1 MRNSLGRRSPAPGT
15 ASTRGRPTAWIPVPS
30 IASLL
35 LPGRQRLERR
45 LAAILAADVV
55 GYSRLMGA
63 NEAETLARLG
73 TLRRDLVQPL
83 IAERKGRIVKLMGD
97 GLLAEFPSVVE
108 AVSAAVAIQQGLDA
122 WEPGTSGDRRIQ
134 LRIGINLGDV
144 MVEGS
149 DVYGDGVNVA
159 ARLEALAR
167 PGGVCVSD
175 MVYQN
180 VRGKLDVA
188 FVPMGEQSLKNIAQ
202 PVAVWQWPQSELGTV
217 PPDSE
222 SGSSEPLTLPDRP
235 SIAVLPFNNMSG
247 DPEQDYFSDGITED
261 IITELSRFH
270 ELFVIAR
277 NSSFSYKGKAL
288 KVQDIGRELGVAY
301 IVEGSV
307 RKAGNRVRVTAQLI
321 EAASGNHVWAER
333 YDRELE
339 DIFDLQDEIT
349 QTVVALLPV
358 RLQGALVETVRRKPS
373 ENLSAYDCFL
383 HGRWLYDQS
392 SGQDPLALE
401 RLTQAVEIDPDC
413 APAHAYIALAHAYSL
428 YTVNPIGTD
437 PTPAA
442 LESVERALA
451 AGEGDHF
458 IHATAGYVY
467 ILSGLHDLAEAHSR
481 KAVALNPN
489 DIFAMMSRGY
499 VLAYLG
505 DPAAGVGQ
513 LTKALRYDPHTSHLF
528 YEQCAEASYMLRDY
542 EKAVEIYKSWRNPPL
557 HSFILLAINYAQLG
571 RMEEALAAKQT
582 FDENCPQDADFSFYA
597 ATHVRMCKR
606 PEDAE
611 HWLEGYRKVGL
622 AV

>member
-1 MRNSLGRRSPAPGT
+1 MT
-15 ASTRGRPTAWIPVPS
+15 
-30 IASLL
+30 
-35 LPGRQRLERR
+35 
-45 LAAILAADVV
+45 
-55 GYSRLMGA
+55 
-63 NEAETLARLG
+63 
-73 TLRRDLVQPL
+73 
-83 IAERKGRIVKLMGD
+83 
-97 GLLAEFPSVVE
+97 
-108 AVSAAVAIQQGLDA
+108 
-122 WEPGTSGDRRIQ
+122 GDRRIR

-144 MVEGS
+144 MFEGD

-159 ARLEALAR
+159 ARLEALAQ

-180 VRGKLDVA
+180 VRGKLDAA
-188 FVPMGEQSLKNIAQ
+188 FASMGEQSLKNIAQ
-202 PVAVWQWPQSELGTV
+202 PIAVWRWPESELGAA
-217 PPDSE
+217 P
-222 SGSSEPLTLPDRP
+222 SGSDAGQTNRLALPDRP

-247 DPEQDYFSDGITED
+247 DPDQEYFSDGITED
-261 IITELSRFH
+261 IITELSRFR

-307 RKAGNRVRVTAQLI
+307 RKAGKRVRITAQLI
-321 EAASGNHVWAER
+321 EAASGNHIWAER

-349 QTVVALLPV
+349 QTIVALLPV
-358 RLQGALVETVRRKPS
+358 RLHGALVETVRRKPS
-373 ENLSAYDCFL
+373 ESLSAYDCFL

-401 RLTQAVEIDPDC
+401 RLRKAVEIDPNC

-428 YTVNPIGTD
+428 YTVNPIGAD

-451 AGEGDHF
+451 AGVGDHF
-458 IHATAGYVY
+458 VHAVAGQVY
-467 ILSGLHDLAEAHSR
+467 ILSGLHDLADTHSA
-481 KAVALNPN
+481 KAMALNPN
-489 DIFAMMSRGY
+489 DIFAMLGRGY
-499 VLAYLG
+499 VVAYLG
-505 DPAAGVGQ
+505 DPAAGVDQ

-528 YEQCAEASYMLRDY
+528 HEQCAEASYMLRDY
-542 EKAVEIYKSWRNPPL
+542 EKAVEIYKRWQNPPL
-557 HSFILLAINYAQLG
+557 HAFVLLAINYAQLG
-571 RMEEALAAKQT
+571 RMDEARAAKQ
-582 FDENCPQDADFSFYA
+582 FFIDSCPEGFDFSFYT
-597 ATHVRMCKR
+597 ATHLRMCKR